1 MFNPEGHEVDR
12 VLRSS
17 ALSYFLTLTSEIP
30 GSTTAIGQGKGSSE
44 TSQLVIE
51 PVLINKD
58 LQRFKW
64 LLTAL
69 ADLVFCRY
77 SQSDLL
83 IDGDEVIGFS
93 KESVFLGSSSDK
105 LKNDVLELAI
115 AIRTKLMSK
124 SGWKNLKD
132 LNRKL
137 FLSSIAQTVV
147 NEVMNLEQTSNRVFL
162 RVKLE
167 HVYNSSRELKG
178 VIEDLWNRTS
188 SDNNQMDT
196 QPWYTAWILQPMNE
210 RRIKADSFLRQAISE
225 NLQRFEISIGSNTQA
240 STNAQMALIVQEAC
254 QLAEDSKDSIEIL
267 SAEFNTILAYEF
279 DASGYLSTKE
289 FIASFEEELVAQEFS
304 IAGETEFSHVD
315 ETDFYFSLSD
325 TREHRSTDS

>member
-1 MFNPEGHEVDR
+1 MFNPEGHAVDR

-17 ALSYFLTLTSEIP
+17 ALSYFLTLTSEIS
-30 GSTTAIGQGKGSSE
+30 GSLTAIGEGTGSSE
-44 TSQLVIE
+44 TSHLVIE

-83 IDGDEVIGFS
+83 IDGDEIIGFS
-93 KESVFLGSSSDK
+93 KESVFLGSSSDA

-115 AIRTKLMSK
+115 AIRTKLMDE
-124 SGWKNLKD
+124 SGWMNLKD

-147 NEVMNLEQTSNRVFL
+147 NEVMNLELTSNRVFL

-167 HVYNSSRELKG
+167 HVYNSSRELKD
-178 VIEDLWNRTS
+178 VIDDLWNRTS

-210 RRIKADSFLRQAISE
+210 RRIKADSFLRQTISK
-225 NLQRFEISIGSNTQA
+225 NLKRFELSIGSNTQA
-240 STNAQMALIVQEAC
+240 STNAHMALIVQEAC

-279 DASGYLSTKE
+279 DTSGYLSTQE
-289 FIASFEEELVAQEFS
+289 FIAAFEEELLAQEFS
-304 IAGETEFSHVD
+304 IDGETEFSHVD
-315 ETDFYFSLSD
+315 EADFYFSLSD
-325 TREHRSTDS
+325 TREQRSNDS